1 MSLEK
6 RIKQTRFSNLG
17 EKATINL
24 LVASGFMIQK
34 FDTICAEFDIT
45 RGQYNVLRILR
56 GVYPGGH
63 PRSEIIDRMIE
74 RAPDVTRLL
83 DRLEKQGLAERIASS
98 EDARLSVARIT
109 KKGLKLLDTMSSSI
123 AELDTYLIQKLTDEE
138 LVRLSEICEKIYK
151 E

>member
-1 MSLEK
+1 MSLEN
-6 RIKQTRFSNLG
+6 RIKQARFSNLG
-17 EKATINL
+17 EKAAINL
-24 LVASGFMIQK
+24 LVASGFMTQK
-34 FDTICAEFDIT
+34 FDAICAEFDIT

-56 GVYPGGH
+56 GVYPEGH

-83 DRLEKQGLAERIASS
+83 DRLEKQGLAERTSSS

-109 KKGLKLLDTMSSSI
+109 KKGMKLLDMMAGSI
-123 AELDTYLIQKLTDEE
+123 AELDNYLIQRLNDEE
-138 LVRLSEICEKIYK
+138 LVRLSEICEKIYN

>member
-1 MSLEK
+1 MSLEN
-6 RIKQTRFSNLG
+6 RIKQAHFSNLG

-24 LVASGFMIQK
+24 LVASGFMTQK
-34 FDTICAEFDIT
+34 FDAICAQFDIT

-56 GVYPGGH
+56 GVYPEGH

-83 DRLEKQGLAERIASS
+83 DRLEKQGLAERTSSS

-109 KKGLKLLDTMSSSI
+109 KKGMKLLEAMSSSI
-123 AELDTYLIQKLTDEE
+123 AELDHYLIQRLTDEE
-138 LVRLSEICEKIYK
+138 LVRISEICEKIYN